1 MTEENCLGEWSWLE
15 SKNLPD
21 SHKNLGSHSIHFA
34 RQGFG
39 NKNTTLQPTFPHHG
53 LKVEEKQPFLA
64 KSTEWPSIDF
74 EHILCKFSRI
84 LTRRP

>member
-1 MTEENCLGEWSWLE
+1 MTEENRRGERSWLE
-15 SKNLPD
+15 SKNLSD
-21 SHKNLGSHSIHFA
+21 SHKILGSHSIHFA
-34 RQGFG
+34 RQGFT

-53 LKVEEKQPFLA
+53 LKVEEKTPFLA
-64 KSTEWPSIDF
+64 KSTEWSSLDI

>member
-1 MTEENCLGEWSWLE
+1 MTEENRRGERSWLE

-34 RQGFG
+34 RQGFA
-39 NKNTTLQPTFPHHG
+39 NKNTTLQLTFPHHG

-64 KSTEWPSIDF
+64 KSTEWPSLDF
-74 EHILCKFSRI
+74 EHMFCKCSRI